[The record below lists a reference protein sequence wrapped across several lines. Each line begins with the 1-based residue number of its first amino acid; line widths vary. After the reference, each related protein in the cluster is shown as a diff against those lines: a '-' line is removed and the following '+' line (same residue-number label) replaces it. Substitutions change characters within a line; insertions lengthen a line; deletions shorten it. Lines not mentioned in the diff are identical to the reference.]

1 MDDHVTTLDP
11 LVFGGDSP
19 CFGCSPTHPI
29 GFHLGFERQ
38 GAVVRSRFTPGV
50 NLQGPPGVMHG
61 GLVMTLA
68 DEVAAWTII
77 GLKERFGFT
86 ASLSAKLSSPVRIG
100 VEVLAEGTITKDAG
114 RVLTIN
120 VELSQESKRCFVG
133 EFNFV
138 LLDKA
143 GAERLLG
150 GPIPASWEKFA
161 RSPT

>member
-1 MDDHVTTLDP
+1 MSQPTPLDP
-11 LVFGGDSP
+11 MIFGGDSP
-19 CFGCSPTHPI
+19 CFGCSPQHPI
-29 GFHLGFERQ
+29 GFKLGFERD
-38 GAVVRSRFTPGV
+38 GDVVRSRFVPGP

-86 ASLSAKLSSPVRIG
+86 ASVSAKLSRPVRVG
-100 VEVLAEGTITKDAG
+100 SQVVAEGRIVRDG
-114 RVLTIN
+114 SRVLEIN
-120 VELSQESKRCFVG
+120 VELRQEGERCFVG
-133 EFNFV
+133 DFNFV

-150 GPIPASWEKFA
+150 GPIPASWERFA
-161 RSPT
+161 RPPS